1 MILRNATPDDAPAIF
16 ELISALAEYE
26 RDPDAVVTSPD
37 ELRSQLASSR
47 PPFECVLAEDDRDT
61 LGFALF
67 FHNYSTWRG
76 RPGIY
81 LEDLFVP
88 PRFRGRGVGFA
99 LLKRLAAIAVD
110 RGCPRMEFAVLNW
123 NDLAMDFYR
132 TIGAEPLSEWTLW
145 RLSDDAL
152 KALAGQ

>member
-76 RPGIY
+76 RPGISS
-81 LEDLFVP
+81 
-88 PRFRGRGVGFA
+88 
-99 LLKRLAAIAVD
+99 KTCS
-110 RGCPRMEFAVLNW
+110 CPRGSGGGGLGS
-123 NDLAMDFYR
+123 R
-132 TIGAEPLSEWTLW
+132 C
-145 RLSDDAL
+145 
-152 KALAGQ
+152 